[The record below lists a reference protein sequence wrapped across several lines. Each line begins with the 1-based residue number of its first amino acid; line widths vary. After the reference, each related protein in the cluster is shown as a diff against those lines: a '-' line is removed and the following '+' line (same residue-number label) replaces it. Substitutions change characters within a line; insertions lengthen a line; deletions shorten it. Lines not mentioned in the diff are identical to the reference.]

1 MNTVKL
7 NTEKNFHNF
16 KNISHNFDTTDGIM
30 WLYLDA
36 YPRPCVTPQLVKD
49 IRSMHRTIEINKGYF
64 PVNGELEKVNYHV
77 LDSHSHGVF
86 SLGGDLSFFLE
97 CVQNKDKAAILEYAK
112 NCIDAIYPIMVN
124 FNLPI
129 VTISLVRGN
138 ALGGGFEIA
147 LSGDVIIAERSAQM
161 GFPEIL
167 FNTFP
172 GMGAFQMLS
181 SKIGLSKATNLIS
194 SGKLYDAEELY
205 ELGVVDI
212 LVDDN
217 CGEETTYSYIHNH
230 NRHRSGYMAM
240 QKVTQKL
247 KSYDRQELMDICCD
261 IWVDSVF
268 NMNERDIRTVSRLLR
283 SQQRYIPKDDLAQVM
298 ERQHNIV

>member
-1 MNTVKL
+1 MNTVKF
-7 NTEKNFHNF
+7 NPEKNPLSY
-16 KNISHNFDTTDGIM
+16 KNINYNFDPTDGIM
-30 WLYLDA
+30 WVYLDA
-36 YPRPCVTPQLVKD
+36 YPRPCVTPQLVED
-49 IRSMHRTIEINKGYF
+49 IRSIHRVIEINKGSF
-64 PVNGELEKVNYHV
+64 PVNGELEQVNYHV
-77 LDSHSHGVF
+77 LDSHSYGVF

-97 CVQNKDKAAILEYAK
+97 CVKNKDKQAILKYAK
-112 NCIDAIYPIMVN
+112 NCINAIYPIMVN
-124 FNLPI
+124 FDLPI
-129 VTISLVRGN
+129 MTISLVRGN

-194 SGKLYDAEELY
+194 SGKLYHAEELY
-205 ELGVVDI
+205 EMGVVDI

-230 NRHRSGYMAM
+230 DRHRNGYMAM

-247 KSYDRQELMDICCD
+247 KSYNRQELMDICCD
-261 IWVDSVF
+261 IWVESVF
-268 NMNERDIRTVSRLLR
+268 NMTEKDIRTVSRLLR
-283 SQQRYIPKDDLAQVM
+283 SQQRYIPNDDLPHVI
-298 ERQHNIV
+298 ERQQII